1 MLKPAVFLDR
11 DSTLNQRVYDE
22 VQGALTS
29 PLQVERVSLRRN
41 AAELVLGLNR
51 MGYLCLVLS
60 SQPEL
65 ATRRLT
71 AVRLDRIHQK
81 LRKDLACSGAH
92 LDGIFY
98 SGGQRDLGS
107 LWRVGGDGGDGDG
120 DGDGDGRPDAQPQSL
135 LIDAASVHQV
145 DLRRSFVVSDRLVD
159 MAAGRAAGTE
169 TILLRAASEDLQ
181 QELAL
186 EPEARPDHVAKDLPA
201 ALRIIQSVREAT
213 LR

>member
-98 SGGQRDLGS
+98 SVGQRDLGPS
-107 LWRVGGDGGDGDG
+107 WRVGG

-181 QELAL
+181 QALAL

>member
-98 SGGQRDLGS
+98 SVGQRDLGPS
-107 LWRVGGDGGDGDG
+107 WRVGG

-181 QELAL
+181 QALAL

-201 ALRIIQSVREAT
+201 ALSIIQSVREAT

>member
-1 MLKPAVFLDR
+1 MIGMQP

-22 VQGALTS
+22 AQGALTS

-65 ATRRLT
+65 ATRWLT

-81 LRKDLACSGAH
+81 LRKDLAASGAQ

-98 SGGQRDLGS
+98 SVGQRDLGP
-107 LWRVGGDGGDGDG
+107 L
-120 DGDGDGRPDAQPQSL
+120 
-135 LIDAASVHQV
+135 
-145 DLRRSFVVSDRLVD
+145 
-159 MAAGRAAGTE
+159 
-169 TILLRAASEDLQ
+169 
-181 QELAL
+181 
-186 EPEARPDHVAKDLPA
+186 
-201 ALRIIQSVREAT
+201 
-213 LR
+213 